1 MIRLNPAY
9 SWDEMTQSVASVVEQ
24 VSIPLR
30 TVVNNAQLAVE
41 VVRESL
47 RQGALDL
54 PVRWAHV
61 CELRDPAQYL
71 LGDELLLSSGVNL
84 PSEPGEVDRY
94 VRRLRTAGITAL
106 GFGVTPPM
114 HEVLPATLR
123 RACARHG
130 LPLLVVPERIP
141 FLAVSRAVS
150 VALGE
155 AAQREQRKIVEAR
168 EALTRAA
175 ADGLDEVATELGRR
189 LDGWVCLVGGGTTSS
204 GEDGAAA
211 GAPAAAGPATRATA
225 RAGAGSG
232 EVPIAGHRVPRP
244 LPAEAAE
251 LLARVRA
258 GSGIR
263 GASTELPDGTFLV
276 AQPVYPQATA
286 SRLVLV
292 GRRARFGGAE
302 RAILGVGA
310 ALLGLAGGAG
320 SDAAVLG
327 AAATGLLLGGTA
339 PAQVAAA
346 LLGAG
351 EYRVLAGVPYR
362 RGPSRAAAGYH
373 WLRARLDTPLVEV
386 ADGPGFTAIVPAATG
401 LTQLDG
407 LRADGWL
414 VVGGSPVP
422 GELLAD
428 AVSEVRAL
436 SERAIALRRPVLAR
450 SAGLAAMV
458 GPAAGADFAA
468 RLLAPLREL
477 ESTRPDEPLVDTLR
491 TWLANHGGWDR
502 TATALGVHRNSVRHR
517 IGRVERE
524 LGVDL
529 ADPETRM
536 ELWFA
541 LRWVR

>member
-1 MIRLNPAY
+1 
-9 SWDEMTQSVASVVEQ
+9 
-24 VSIPLR
+24 
-30 TVVNNAQLAVE
+30 
-41 VVRESL
+41 
-47 RQGALDL
+47 
-54 PVRWAHV
+54 
-61 CELRDPAQYL
+61 
-71 LGDELLLSSGVNL
+71 
-84 PSEPGEVDRY
+84 
-94 VRRLRTAGITAL
+94 
-106 GFGVTPPM
+106 
-114 HEVLPATLR
+114 
-123 RACARHG
+123 
-130 LPLLVVPERIP
+130 
-141 FLAVSRAVS
+141 AVS

-204 GEDGAAA
+204 GSGGGGDGAAA
-211 GAPAAAGPATRATA
+211 GARAAAGPATRATA

-422 GELLAD
+422 AELLAD

-502 TATALGVHRNSVRHR
+502 TAAALGVHRNSVRHR

-541 LRWVR
+541 LRWAR

>member
-1 MIRLNPAY
+1 MIQPNPAY
-9 SWDEMTQSVASVVEQ
+9 SRDEMTQSSASVVEQ

-30 TVVNNAQLAVE
+30 TVVNNAQLAVQ
-41 VVRESL
+41 VIRETL
-47 RQGALDL
+47 RPGALEL

-61 CELRDPAQYL
+61 CELRDPAPYL

-84 PSEPGEVDRY
+84 PIEQAEVDRY

-114 HEVLPATLR
+114 HEELPVTLR
-123 RACARHG
+123 RSCARHG
-130 LPLLVVPERIP
+130 VPLLVVPERIP

-155 AAQREQRKIVEAR
+155 AAQREQRTIVEAR

-175 ADGLDEVATELGRR
+175 ADGLDEVTTELGRR
-189 LDGWVCLVGGGTTSS
+189 LDGWVCLVGGGSS
-204 GEDGAAA
+204 GADGRADGRADG
-211 GAPAAAGPATRATA
+211 GADGG
-225 RAGAGSG
+225 AGAG
-232 EVPIAGHRVPRP
+232 EAPVAGYRVPYP
-244 LPAEAAE
+244 LPAEAVE
-251 LLARVRA
+251 LLARVRS
-258 GSGIR
+258 GTGIR
-263 GASTELPDGTFLV
+263 GASTELPDGTFVV

-292 GRRARFGGAE
+292 GRRARFGGVE

-327 AAATGLLLGGTA
+327 AATTGLLLGGTD
-339 PAQVAAA
+339 PGRVATA

-351 EYRVLAGVPYR
+351 ECRVLAGVPYR
-362 RGPSRAAAGYH
+362 RGPSAAAAGYH
-373 WLRARLDTPLVEV
+373 WLRARLGTPLVEV
-386 ADGPGFTAIVPAATG
+386 AEGPGFTAIVPAATG
-401 LTQLDG
+401 LAQLDG

-422 GELLAD
+422 AALLAD
-428 AVSEVRAL
+428 AMSEVRAL

-458 GPAAGADFAA
+458 GPSAGADFAA

-477 ESTRPDEPLVDTLR
+477 EGARPDEPLVDTLR

-502 TATALGVHRNSVRHR
+502 TAAALGIHRNSVRHR

-541 LRWVR
+541 LRWAR

>member
-189 LDGWVCLVGGGTTSS
+189 LEGWVCLVGGGS
-204 GEDGAAA
+204 GGDGAAA
-211 GAPAAAGPATRATA
+211 AARATA
-225 RAGAGSG
+225 RAGAGAGG
-232 EVPIAGHRVPRP
+232 EPIVGYRVPRP
-244 LPAEAAE
+244 LPGEATE

-263 GASTELPDGTFLV
+263 GASTELADGTFLV

-422 GELLAD
+422 AELLAD

-502 TATALGVHRNSVRHR
+502 TAAALGVHRNSVRHR

-541 LRWVR
+541 LRWAR

>member
-1 MIRLNPAY
+1 
-9 SWDEMTQSVASVVEQ
+9 MTQSVASVVEQ

-204 GEDGAAA
+204 GSGGGGDGAAA
-211 GAPAAAGPATRATA
+211 GARPAAGAAAATRATA

-263 GASTELPDGTFLV
+263 GASTELPDGTFQV

-292 GRRARFGGAE
+292 GRRDRFGGAE

-422 GELLAD
+422 AELLAD

-502 TATALGVHRNSVRHR
+502 TAAALGVHRNSVRHR

-541 LRWVR
+541 LRWAR